1 MRRVEGVAGT
11 SPACL
16 ASTRYERRFTND
28 ESRTMSNK
36 KPFEPSCPM
45 PISTKKTV
53 QLAHGGGGRL
63 MQELIQDVFVRAF
76 QNPMLEPL
84 HDGATWPVEK
94 GTLALTTDSYVVRP
108 LFFPGGDI
116 GSLAVNGTINDLA
129 MCGAKPL
136 YLSAG
141 FILEEG
147 LEMDVLQ
154 RVVYSMAKAA
164 KEAGVPIVTGDTKV
178 VDRGKGDGIFINTS
192 GVGLVPTGVRVLP
205 TLIQSGDAILVSGDL
220 GSHGVAVLSVREG
233 LTFDSPIE
241 SDSAPMHRIVADLIE
256 SDIELHCMRD
266 LTRGGLASVLN
277 ELATA
282 AKVGMTVDE
291 SAIPVSEP
299 VRGACELLGLDPLYV
314 ANEGR
319 FVSMVPASQAEAT
332 LAVMRRHGVASQ
344 AAQIGVVT
352 EHNTPPVVLRT
363 VLGTQR
369 ILDLLSGEQLP
380 RIC

>member
-1 MRRVEGVAGT
+1 
-11 SPACL
+11 
-16 ASTRYERRFTND
+16 
-28 ESRTMSNK
+28 MSNTK
-36 KPFEPSCPM
+36 LFDPSCPM

-63 MQELIQDVFVRAF
+63 MQELIQGVFVKAF
-76 QNPMLEPL
+76 QNPMLESL
-84 HDGATWPVEK
+84 HDGATWRVEK
-94 GTLALTTDSYVVRP
+94 GTFAFATDSYVVRP

-147 LEMDVLQ
+147 LSMEVLQ
-154 RVVYSMAKAA
+154 RVVNSMADAA
-164 KEAGVPIVTGDTKV
+164 RAAGVPIVTGDTKV

-192 GVGLVPTGVRVLP
+192 GVGLVPTGVCVLP

-233 LTFDSPIE
+233 LTFDGPIE
-241 SDSAPMHRIVADLIE
+241 SDSAPLHHIVADLID
-256 SDIELHCMRD
+256 SGIEIHCLRD

-277 ELATA
+277 ELAVA
-282 AKVGMTVDE
+282 AAVGMTVDE

-319 FVSMVPASQAEAT
+319 FVAMVPASQAETA
-332 LAVMRRHGVASQ
+332 LAVMRRHKVARQ
-344 AAQIGVVT
+344 AASIGTVT
-352 EHNTPPVVLRT
+352 DRSAPPVVLRT

>member
-1 MRRVEGVAGT
+1 MSE
-11 SPACL
+11 
-16 ASTRYERRFTND
+16 TR
-28 ESRTMSNK
+28 
-36 KPFEPSCPM
+36 PFEPSCPL
-45 PISTKKTV
+45 PVSAKNTV

-76 QNPMLEPL
+76 HNPILESL

-94 GTLALTTDSYVVRP
+94 GTLAFTTDSYVVRP

-136 YLSAG
+136 CLSAG

-147 LEMDVLQ
+147 LSMEVLQ
-154 RVVYSMAKAA
+154 RIVHSMAEAA
-164 KEAGVPIVTGDTKV
+164 RAAGVPIVTGDTKV

-192 GVGLVPTGVRVLP
+192 GVGLVPSGVRVLP
-205 TLIQSGDAILVSGDL
+205 TLIQPGDAILVSGDL

-233 LTFDSPIE
+233 LTFEGDIK
-241 SDSAPMHRIVADLIE
+241 SDSAPLHHIVADLIE
-256 SDIELHCMRD
+256 SGIEIHCLRD

-277 ELATA
+277 ELAAA
-282 AKVGMTVDE
+282 AKIGITVEE
-291 SAIPVSEP
+291 SAVPVSEP

-319 FVSMVPASQAEAT
+319 FVAIIPASQAEAA
-332 LAVMRRHGVASQ
+332 LAVMRRHK
-344 AAQIGVVT
+344 AAGLATHIGVVT
-352 EHNTPPVVLRT
+352 DRDPSMVVLRT
-363 VLGTQR
+363 VVGTHR

>member
-1 MRRVEGVAGT
+1 
-11 SPACL
+11 
-16 ASTRYERRFTND
+16 
-28 ESRTMSNK
+28 
-36 KPFEPSCPM
+36 
-45 PISTKKTV
+45 
-53 QLAHGGGGRL
+53 
-63 MQELIQDVFVRAF
+63 MQELIHDVFVRAF
-76 QNPMLEPL
+76 HNSMLAPM

-94 GTLALTTDSYVVRP
+94 GTLAFTTDSYVVRP

-147 LEMDVLQ
+147 LSMEVLR
-154 RVVYSMAKAA
+154 RVVNSMAEAA
-164 KEAGVPIVTGDTKV
+164 RAAGVPIVTGDTKV

-192 GVGLVPTGVRVLP
+192 GVGLVPKGVRVLP
-205 TLIQSGDAILVSGDL
+205 TLIEPGDAILVSGDL

-233 LTFDSPIE
+233 LTFNGNIE
-241 SDSAPMHRIVADLIE
+241 SDSAPLHHVVADLIDNGVE
-256 SDIELHCMRD
+256 IHCLRD

-277 ELATA
+277 ELAVA
-282 AKVGMTVDE
+282 AAVGMTVDE
-291 SAIPVSEP
+291 AAIPVSEP

-319 FVSMVPASQAEAT
+319 FVAMVPASQAEAA
-332 LAVMRRHGVASQ
+332 LAVMRRHKAASQ
-344 AAQIGVVT
+344 AASIGTVMDRSA
-352 EHNTPPVVLRT
+352 PPVVLRT